1 MQDKTVLLVE
11 DNTMVA
17 EVAAFVLKRQGFTV
31 LLCEDY
37 HSAFDT
43 LASINQLDL
52 LFTDVLLP
60 EGKVGTDIAKLAR
73 EKMPGLPV
81 LFSSGYTNDNISQQV
96 MQQKKV
102 AFLQK
107 PYKPRQ
113 LLEAIQQLLA
123 KAAN

>member
-1 MQDKTVLLVE
+1 MQNKTVLLVE

-17 EVAAFVLKRQGFTV
+17 DVAAFVLKRQGFIV

-37 HSAFDT
+37 PSAIAK

-60 EGKVGTDIAKLAR
+60 DGKVGTEIATLAR
-73 EKMPGLPV
+73 QKLPDLPV
-81 LFSSGYTNDNISQQV
+81 LFSSGYTNDNISQQLL
-96 MQQKKV
+96 QQQQV

-107 PYKPRQ
+107 PYKPHQ
-113 LLEAIQQLLA
+113 LLEAVQQLLA
-123 KAAN
+123 KADS